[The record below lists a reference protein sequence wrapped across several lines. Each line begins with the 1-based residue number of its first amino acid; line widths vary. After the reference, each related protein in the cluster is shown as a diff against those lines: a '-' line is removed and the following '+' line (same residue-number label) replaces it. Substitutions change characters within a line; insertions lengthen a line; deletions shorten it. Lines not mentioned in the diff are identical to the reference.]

1 MGTAVAPETT
11 AGASQYS
18 LSNPP
23 AGASFE
29 YDEVKG
35 DRGQKS
41 FGQVPLLTWDESEA
55 GIQGAIAYYGPQ
67 GIARFVNGTSLRVSC
82 QAIARRGKAKNLTD
96 EQIALEQLNFRPG
109 QRQSGQ
115 STPASR
121 AVNATRKATQ
131 KISGDSIAE
140 FWAKME
146 DPAFRASV
154 EALGIKFEAPPAAE
168 EEDEEEE
175 GVTQ

>member
-11 AGASQYS
+11 STYS

-41 FGQVPLLTWDESEA
+41 FGQVPLLTWEESEA

-82 QAIARRGKAKNLTD
+82 QAIARRGKSKGLTD

-109 QRQSGQ
+109 SRQGGQ
-115 STPASR
+115 STPVSR
-121 AVNATRKATQ
+121 AANATRKAAQ

-140 FWAKME
+140 LMAKIAE
-146 DPAFRASV
+146 DESFRKSV
-154 EALGIKFEAPPAAE
+154 EALGIKFDQPPVE
-168 EEDEEEE
+168 EEDEDENGE
-175 GVTQ
+175 TPQA